1 MANASPSTVTV
12 VALSHD
18 LIRKRSIVSLIWTTD
33 PEKSVAL
40 PVPFGCSL
48 DVVHA
53 EAEKALRAL
62 SAETA
67 TLAVQA

>member
-1 MANASPSTVTV
+1 MSEASNPGVKV

-18 LIRKRSIVSLIWTTD
+18 LIRQRSIVKLVWTQD

-48 DVVHA
+48 DDVRD

-67 TLAVQA
+67 ALVVGS

>member
-1 MANASPSTVTV
+1 MADALTPTVTV

-18 LIRKRSIVSLIWTTD
+18 LIRKRSIVSLVWTIN

-67 TLAVQA
+67 TLTVKA

>member
-1 MANASPSTVTV
+1 MSEGTVSSVTV

-18 LIRKRSIVSLIWTTD
+18 LRRKRSMVSLAWTDD
-33 PEKSVAL
+33 PEKNVVL

-48 DVVHA
+48 DDVRD

-67 TLAVQA
+67 RLTVIA